1 MKEKT
6 KSSPVLMRIRE
17 NLKAEKRLF
26 LALLIMYMI
35 SLPLY
40 TIVEELCYKIRKMYD
55 YNEQFYEHKF
65 IFTIE
70 SFLEFSPVI
79 IFVAV
84 LEGIVVAMSVFKYL
98 SKRTE
103 VDKVFSLPLSWAQRF
118 KADFISGL
126 IIYIVPYIISFVIA
140 LVARTIVDLNSGTST
155 ITYYDILGSE
165 FTMWFYLFFIKLMF
179 YAFCVFSCVCCGNA
193 VQTFTGIVI
202 LNIAVPVCSYIPVW
216 AIGQNVP
223 GYHPS
228 EMLELLKCT
237 SPIGC
242 MFAYDK
248 IANSFVYQES
258 IILAEA
264 GVYGKYEF
272 ITWLFSCIFVIV
284 AIVFISA
291 WLYKKRKAEDT
302 GKSFAFS
309 LFFYILSG
317 MAVMA
322 IFSYFCVEKFY
333 IVGTVLSVL
342 AFIVL
347 EIMKNKGFMEIKK
360 FLLSM
365 VYCVSVIGVVFVFII
380 TGKNTGMFGK
390 MKKIP
395 DISDVRMISMGYVYF
410 MGTASSAVFD
420 EEESKSLLIDFNREI
435 VEYCY
440 SDNYDASDL
449 NNSIVFTY
457 MDNKGKVT
465 ERMYYV
471 SMDMCDEFIYKLADI
486 NEYRNEICQRFNN
499 AIDEYRKNNKGCTL
513 VKTFDDTI
521 ENYSYATLNLGDE
534 TVEKLKESFYDDV
547 MSAQSDEIAYPQKIC
562 YEVENFI
569 IPESFSNTV
578 SLLREC
584 PGIPKN
590 SQ

>member
-1 MKEKT
+1 
-6 KSSPVLMRIRE
+6 
-17 NLKAEKRLF
+17 
-26 LALLIMYMI
+26 
-35 SLPLY
+35 
-40 TIVEELCYKIRKMYD
+40 
-55 YNEQFYEHKF
+55 
-65 IFTIE
+65 
-70 SFLEFSPVI
+70 
-79 IFVAV
+79 
-84 LEGIVVAMSVFKYL
+84 MSVFKYL

-103 VDKVFSLPLSWAQRF
+103 VDKVFSLPLSGAQRF

-140 LVARTIVDLNSGTST
+140 IVAGTIVDLNAGTSI
-155 ITYYDILGSE
+155 ITYDGRLNSE
-165 FTMWFYLFFIKLMF
+165 VTMWFYLFLIKLMF

-193 VQTFTGIVI
+193 VQTFTGIFI
-202 LNIAVPVCSYIPVW
+202 LNMAVPVCSYMPVW
-216 AIGQNVP
+216 AIGQSVP
-223 GYHPS
+223 GYHPY
-228 EMLELLKCT
+228 ECMELLECT

-242 MFAYDK
+242 IFALNNEISYEE
-248 IANSFVYQES
+248 AL
-258 IILAEA
+258 ILEEV
-264 GVYGKYEF
+264 GVHGNYEF
-272 ITWLFSCIFVIV
+272 ITWFFSCICVIV
-284 AIVFISA
+284 VIVLISA

-302 GKSFAFS
+302 GKAFAFS

-365 VYCVSVIGVVFVFII
+365 VYCVSVIGVVFFFII

-395 DISDVRMISMGYVYF
+395 DISDVRAISMGYVYF

-547 MSAQSDEIAYPQKIC
+547 MSARSDEIAYPQKIC
-562 YEVENFI
+562 YEVEGFI

-584 PGIPKN
+584 PGISESFSN
-590 SQ
+590 AVSVLRE